1 MKRFI
6 IRIVLFVLLP
16 VGLSAAVCEFCLR
29 RIPNDYSYKNEW
41 LTNYASFIKILS
53 LGSSHGFYGIES
65 NCFSENAFNAAHVS
79 QSIKYDHFIF
89 SKFFDEMDSL
99 KILILPISYF
109 SMFGSGPENG
119 IEDWRTKYYSIYYGC
134 KYHRFEPKYNLETYN
149 GLHLKNVKYSILGKA
164 DHRTCNDLGKGTTYA
179 LENRAENWEESG
191 SIAAKRHTKTKIDTV
206 ILAKNKMMVEEMINK
221 CGQKNVFVVILTTPT
236 YHTYRENLNRKQLD
250 LMIEYCESFEKQYDN
265 VYYLNLLA
273 DDRFQ
278 SDDFFDADHLNEF
291 GALKLS
297 RILQQTIDSLQI
309 CEKRVQNRDN
319 LQLLSRY

>member
-1 MKRFI
+1 MFP
-6 IRIVLFVLLP
+6 VLLC
-16 VGLSAAVCEFCLR
+16 VAICEHFLR

-41 LTNYASFIKILS
+41 LTNKANYVKILS
-53 LGSSHGFYGIES
+53 LGSSHSFYGIEPS
-65 NCFSENAFNAAHVS
+65 YFSEKAFNAAHVT

-99 KILILPISYF
+99 RILILPISYF
-109 SMFGSGPENG
+109 SMFGSGPEG

-149 GLHLKNVKYSILGKA
+149 GLHLKNVVFSILGKA
-164 DHRTCNDLGKGTTYA
+164 NHRTCNDLGKGTTYA

-206 ILAKNKMMVEEMINK
+206 ILAKNKMMVKEMINK
-221 CGQKNVFVVILTTPT
+221 CGQKKVFVVIVTTPT
-236 YHTYRENLNRKQLD
+236 YHTYRENLNQKQLN
-250 LMIEYCESFEKQYDN
+250 LMIECCESFEKQYDN

-291 GALKLS
+291 GAEKLS
-297 RILQQTIDSLQI
+297 RILNGFCDSLVFKI
-309 CEKRVQNRDN
+309 EEISNF
-319 LQLLSRY
+319 